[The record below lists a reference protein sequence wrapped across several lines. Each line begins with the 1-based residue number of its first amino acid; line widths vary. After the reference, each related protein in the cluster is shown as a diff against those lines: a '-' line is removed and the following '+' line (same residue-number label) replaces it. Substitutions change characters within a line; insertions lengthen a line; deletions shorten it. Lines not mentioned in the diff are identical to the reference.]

1 MKKISSLC
9 VAFALGVSAIVGIT
23 GCAGDRYH
31 ESTGQY
37 VDDST
42 LTAHVKSALGRDE
55 YKFPDVK
62 VTTFKGVVQLSGFVD
77 NKDQKAHAYSVAK
90 NVDGVRDVDNN
101 ITVKE

>member
-1 MKKISSLC
+1 MKNVKTLCMALILGTSS
-9 VAFALGVSAIVGIT
+9 IVGLT
-23 GCAGDRYH
+23 GCLGDRYH